1 MVWRRKQAKPIE
13 DLPIED
19 TSSIEIVAH
28 KDARREVKDK
38 ADEANA
44 YMKKL
49 LKEENHFTMTIVLA
63 LSGKQQK
70 RRSG

>member
-19 TSSIEIVAH
+19 KSSIEIVAH
-28 KDARREVKDK
+28 KDASKEVVSQAK
-38 ADEANA
+38 EANKNLKA
-44 YMKKL
+44 L
-49 LKEENHFTMTIVLA
+49 LEENHFTMTIVLA